1 MLPANAN
8 VGPYGLGNNAIVDA
22 AAVRCAARARASCT
36 SAPLQ
41 ARAVIRLGSDVA
53 GLRSRSGRRTE
64 GVGQLRARRGL
75 PTLRAQRRLTVSAL
89 TLRAGQTHSLGTAS
103 EVNFAMPS
111 SCSS

>member
-64 GVGQLRARRGL
+64 GSDNCGPAAAYRPFALSVG
-75 PTLRAQRRLTVSAL
+75 
-89 TLRAGQTHSLGTAS
+89 
-103 EVNFAMPS
+103 
-111 SCSS
+111 